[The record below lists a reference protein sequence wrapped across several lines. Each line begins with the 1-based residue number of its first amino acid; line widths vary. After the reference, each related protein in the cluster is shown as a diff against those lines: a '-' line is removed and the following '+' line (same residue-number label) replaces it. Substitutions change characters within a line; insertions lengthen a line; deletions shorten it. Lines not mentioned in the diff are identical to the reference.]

1 VSRIYRDFVAQF
13 PGDEF
18 GYCLSGDSYAAQRVV
33 FSKGRV
39 QARERRVGL
48 MLRTTVGHWGVLQ
61 LNTPEFTKLRG
72 VF

>member
-1 VSRIYRDFVAQF
+1 MSSVIAYLGIVMLAKHIS
-13 PGDEF
+13 
-18 GYCLSGDSYAAQRVV
+18 AQRVV

-39 QARERRVGL
+39 QAWERRVGL